1 MNSFIPNSILVVDD
15 TPANLKV
22 LFDILQQANFRVS
35 IAKSGESALIKAEE
49 TNPDL
54 ILLDVMMPKLDGF
67 ETCRRLKN
75 NPKTQHIP
83 VIFLSALSETDDKVM
98 GFQVGGADYITKP
111 FKTEEVLAR
120 VRTQLS
126 LQATKAQLL
135 KLTAELEKRV
145 QQRTEQLATI
155 NQQLLQEITD
165 RREAQ
170 EALLKSEKQFRLA
183 FDLAPIGIALTSL
196 KGKFLQVNHA
206 LCQMFECDEQELY
219 ACTWMDIA
227 HPDDL
232 PISDSLEGK
241 LQRGEINHFQIESR
255 YRTKKGKIVYA
266 LANFTAVCDVNGKP
280 LHLLGQFVDLSDRK
294 QAEEQLV
301 YNTLHDSLTRLPNR
315 NLLQERLNLSLE
327 RAKQN
332 EDYLFALLC
341 IDLDRFKIVNESL
354 GHQVGDE
361 LLLAIAKKLK
371 QIVRPTDMVARLGG
385 DEFAI
390 LLDPIEDIKDA
401 IQIAERLCKQLNIPV
416 RLAGQEVV
424 ASASIGIVLGDVDYE
439 RSAAMLRDADIAMYR
454 AKAKGKGCYEVFAHG
469 MYAQALA
476 RLHLENEL
484 RLAIERQE
492 LQLFYQ
498 PIVSLLTGKI
508 TGFEALARW
517 HHQERG
523 FISPV
528 DFIPL
533 AEETGAIVPLG
544 EWVLQTACEQMVLWQ
559 KQYPQATSLT
569 VGVNLSA
576 EQLREPDFLDRVDR
590 ILAQTGLKGENLN
603 LELTE
608 SMLMDRVEQ
617 LLDLLSQLKARGI
630 RLSIDDFG
638 TGYSSLSYLPR
649 FPVDYLKIDRSF
661 ITHLQEK
668 GDRSAIVQT
677 IVTLAN
683 QMKLKA
689 IAEGV
694 EESSHLHLLQVIGCH
709 EAQGYLFSEPLE
721 RELASALL
729 EREFS
734 SPIFPS
740 YLKH

>member
-1 MNSFIPNSILVVDD
+1 MTHLSSNSILVVDD

-22 LFDILQQANFRVS
+22 LFDILQDAGFRVS
-35 IAKSGESALIKAEE
+35 IAKSGESALVKAEE
-49 TNPDL
+49 SNLDL
-54 ILLDVMMPKLDGF
+54 ILLDVMMPKLNGF
-67 ETCRRLKN
+67 ETCRRLKS
-75 NPKTQHIP
+75 NPKTQNIP
-83 VIFLSALSETDDKVM
+83 VIFLSALSETVDKVT

-111 FKTEEVLAR
+111 FQTEEVLAR
-120 VRTQLS
+120 VRTQLA
-126 LQATKAQLL
+126 LQTAKVQLL
-135 KLTAELEKRV
+135 NLTSELEKRV
-145 QQRTEQLATI
+145 QKRTEQLATI

-170 EALLKSEKQFRLA
+170 DALLKSEKQFRLA
-183 FDLAPIGIALTSL
+183 FDLAPIGIALTTL
-196 KGKFLQVNHA
+196 KGKFLQVNSA
-206 LCQMFECDEQELY
+206 LCRMFEYDEQELY
-219 ACTWMDIA
+219 TFSWMELA
-227 HPDDL
+227 YPDDL
-232 PISDSLEGK
+232 PVSDTLEGK
-241 LQRGEINHFQIESR
+241 LQRGEISHFQIESR
-255 YRTKKGKIVYA
+255 YLTKTGKIVYA
-266 LANFTAVCDVNGKP
+266 LANFTAVCDVMGKP

-315 NLLQERLNLSLE
+315 NLLQERLSLSLE

-341 IDLDRFKIVNESL
+341 IDLDRFKVVNESL
-354 GHQVGDE
+354 GHQIGDE

-401 IQIAERLCKQLNIPV
+401 IHIAQRLCEQLNIPV

-424 ASASIGIVLGDVDYE
+424 ASASVGIVLGDVDYE
-439 RSAAMLRDADIAMYR
+439 RSSSMLRDADIAMYR

-476 RLHLENEL
+476 RLQLENEL

-492 LQLFYQ
+492 FQLFYQ
-498 PIVSLLTGKI
+498 PIVSLLSGEI
-508 TGFEALARW
+508 MGFEALARW
-517 HHQERG
+517 QHRERG
-523 FISPV
+523 FISP
-528 DFIPL
+528 DEFIPL

-559 KQYPQATSLT
+559 KQYPKAASLT

-576 EQLREPDFLDRVDR
+576 EQLREPDFIAKVDR
-590 ILAQTGLKGENLN
+590 ILAQTGLRGGNLN

-617 LLDLLSQLKARGI
+617 LLNLLSQLKARGI
-630 RLSIDDFG
+630 QLSIDDFG
-638 TGYSSLSYLPR
+638 TGYSSLSYLHR

-661 ITHLQEK
+661 IMNLQER
-668 GDRSAIVQT
+668 GDHSAIVQT
-677 IVTLAN
+677 IVALAN

-694 EESSHLHLLQVIGCH
+694 EESSHLHLLQVMGCH
-709 EAQGYLFSEPLE
+709 EAQGYLFSKPLE
-721 RELASALL
+721 RELAGALL
-729 EREFS
+729 ERELS
-734 SPIFPS
+734 SPIFPG
-740 YLKH
+740 YLKQ